1 MKTPQFA
8 GLGVTTLVVLG
19 VDLPVDWLC
28 ALAVFCGALATY
40 VATYF
45 LKAPR

>member
-19 VDLPVDWLC
+19 VDLPIDWLVLVAMIC
-28 ALAVFCGALATY
+28 GGLTTYAVTRLRGS
-40 VATYF
+40 
-45 LKAPR
+45 R

>member
-19 VDLPVDWLC
+19 VDLPLDWLC